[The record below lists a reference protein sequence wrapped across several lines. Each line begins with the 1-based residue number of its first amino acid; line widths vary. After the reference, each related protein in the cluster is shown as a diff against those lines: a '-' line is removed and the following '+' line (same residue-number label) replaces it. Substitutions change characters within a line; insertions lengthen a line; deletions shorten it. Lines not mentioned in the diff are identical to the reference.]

1 MDFHFEGTKFER
13 AWVRQAMEEF
23 HADGWFSDVLYRAK
37 GGKEANVYCC
47 RANPA
52 VGYDLLAAKVYRH
65 RGHREMK
72 NYSAYKAGRTVT
84 NDKRL
89 LRAIKR
95 KSRTGKATE
104 DAAWISHEFT
114 TMQRL
119 HGIGADVPVPVAS
132 GGHAMLMGYI
142 GDEERAA
149 PLLQEVALERDEAQG
164 MFKRLI
170 RNVELFLACNLV
182 HGDLSAFNVLYW
194 KESFKIIDFPQAVDT
209 LCNRNAFGF
218 FARDIQRLCQY
229 FGRFGVDADYVDIT
243 ERLWK
248 RYLRG
253 EIGI

>member
-1 MDFHFEGTKFER
+1 MEFYFEGTKFER

-23 HADGWFSDVLYRAK
+23 HADGWFTDVLYRAK

-65 RGHREMK
+65 RGQRAMK
-72 NYSAYKAGRTVT
+72 NY
-84 NDKRL
+84 
-89 LRAIKR
+89 
-95 KSRTGKATE
+95 
-104 DAAWISHEFT
+104 
-114 TMQRL
+114 
-119 HGIGADVPVPVAS
+119 
-132 GGHAMLMGYI
+132 LM
-142 GDEERAA
+142 
-149 PLLQEVALERDEAQG
+149 
-164 MFKRLI
+164 FNRLI

-209 LCNRNAFGF
+209 VGNLDAFGF
-218 FARDIQRLCQY
+218 FARDVQRLCQY
-229 FGRFGVDADYVDIT
+229 FGRSGVDADHVDIS

-253 EIGI
+253 EIRI